1 MSGIV
6 AASTAKSVIATDD
19 IVSRMRAQFVQVVL
33 VFIFVTAIVVSAINI
48 AGNATDAPLTQNDQ
62 LALLLAISAAG
73 LLIFVRARLFTQ
85 VIINL
90 VSLLLAAA
98 TFGVTSDNQVT
109 LFAVI
114 TLALISTA
122 LMAGRLVY
130 LLVNMLVAGRLIWL
144 LYNTAANLS
153 SNSGA
158 ALETVVGILLIG
170 TIPFLFGVLVRYFS
184 HTLRAVAMRSQ
195 RTADLLEASAAIGQV
210 MSRLLDTQELLNRAV
225 EVIRDRFAFYH
236 VQIFLLDETATYA
249 VLTASTGDIGQ
260 QLLARKY
267 RLPANAGNIIGRV
280 VQAGEH
286 LSPPPLETN
295 ISQTEM
301 DALLLNRRQL
311 ALPVRDGDTVIGVLD
326 VYSVDENRLSDVEIQ
341 TLQIMSNQLATAI
354 RNARLFQ
361 AQEQSVVEN
370 KRLFLDSET
379 NLREIQRLN
388 RQLTRQSWEDYLSV
402 NRTINGVTLQEQ
414 DFRPKADWTLE
425 MQEASQR
432 RRVVAQMKGESQV
445 IAAPIELRGEVVG
458 ALEVVTSSDTNSEDV
473 QEMMQAIA
481 GRLAVSLDNAR
492 LFEETQEATAQ
503 EQRVGEI
510 VSQYQSAATVDDLLQ
525 ITLLGLAE
533 TLGAEQAS
541 VRLGNLPMLPQPP
554 NGDGA

>member
-1 MSGIV
+1 MQE
-6 AASTAKSVIATDD
+6 
-19 IVSRMRAQFVQVVL
+19 QFVQVVL
-33 VFIFVTAIVVSAINI
+33 VFIFITAILITALNI
-48 AGNATDAPLTQNDQ
+48 AGNPSDAPLNQNDQ
-62 LALLLAISAAG
+62 LALLLAIAAAG
-73 LLIFVRARLFTQ
+73 LLIFVRARLFTR

-90 VSLLLAAA
+90 VSMLLAAA
-98 TFGVTSDNQVT
+98 TFAVMNDHQVT
-109 LFAVI
+109 LFAVM
-114 TLALISTA
+114 TLALISAA

-130 LLVNMLVAGRLIWL
+130 LLVNGLVVVRLIL
-144 LYNTAANLS
+144 HLYTLTSDLPPTSTEAI
-153 SNSGA
+153 
-158 ALETVVGILLIG
+158 ETLVSILLIG

-184 HTLRAVAMRSQ
+184 HTLRAVALRSQ

-260 QLLARKY
+260 QLLARNY

-286 LSPPPLETN
+286 LSPPPLEANMT
-295 ISQTEM
+295 QTEV
-301 DALLLNRRQL
+301 DKLLYNRRQL
-311 ALPVRDGDTVIGVLD
+311 ALPVRDGDTIIGVLD
-326 VYSVDENRLSDVEIQ
+326 VYSADENRLSDVEIQ

-361 AQEQSVVEN
+361 AQEQSVIEN
-370 KRLFLDSET
+370 KRLFLESET

-388 RQLTRQSWEDYLSV
+388 RQLTRQSWEDYLNI
-402 NRTINGVTLQEQ
+402 NRTINGVTLHEQE
-414 DFRPKADWTLE
+414 FRPKADWTPE
-425 MQEASQR
+425 MREASQR
-432 RRVVAQMKGESQV
+432 RRVIAQTKTDVQV

-458 ALEVVTSSDTNSEDV
+458 AVEVVTPSEMNTEDI

-525 ITLLGLAE
+525 ITVLGLAE

-541 VRLGNLPMLPQPP
+541 VRLGNLPAAPLQRQ
-554 NGDGA
+554 NGETA

>member
-1 MSGIV
+1 MTVTLSF
-6 AASTAKSVIATDD
+6 STKPSVATDNL
-19 IVSRMRAQFVQVVL
+19 VSRMQEQFVQVVL
-33 VFIFVTAIVVSAINI
+33 VFIFITAILITALNI
-48 AGNATDAPLTQNDQ
+48 AGNPSDAPLNQNDQ
-62 LALLLAISAAG
+62 LALLLAIAAAG
-73 LLIFVRARLFTQ
+73 LLIFVRARLFTR

-90 VSLLLAAA
+90 VSMLLAAA
-98 TFGVTSDNQVT
+98 TFAVMNDHQVT
-109 LFAVI
+109 LFAVM
-114 TLALISTA
+114 TLALISAA

-130 LLVNMLVAGRLIWL
+130 LLVNGLVVVRLIL
-144 LYNTAANLS
+144 HLYTLTSDLPPTSTEAI
-153 SNSGA
+153 
-158 ALETVVGILLIG
+158 ETLVSILLIG

-184 HTLRAVAMRSQ
+184 HTLRAVALRSQ

-260 QLLARKY
+260 QLLARNY

-286 LSPPPLETN
+286 LSPPPLEANMT
-295 ISQTEM
+295 QTEV
-301 DALLLNRRQL
+301 DKLLYNRRQL
-311 ALPVRDGDTVIGVLD
+311 ALPVRDGDTIIGVLD
-326 VYSVDENRLSDVEIQ
+326 VYSADENRLSDVEIQ

-361 AQEQSVVEN
+361 AQEQSVIEN
-370 KRLFLDSET
+370 KRLFLESET

-388 RQLTRQSWEDYLSV
+388 RQLTRQSWEDYLNI
-402 NRTINGVTLQEQ
+402 NRTINGVTLHEQE
-414 DFRPKADWTLE
+414 FRPKADWTPE
-425 MQEASQR
+425 MREASQR
-432 RRVVAQMKGESQV
+432 RRVIAQTKTDVQV

-458 ALEVVTSSDTNSEDV
+458 AVEVVTPSEMNTEDI

-525 ITLLGLAE
+525 ITVLGLAE

-541 VRLGNLPMLPQPP
+541 VRLGNLPAAPLQRQ
-554 NGDGA
+554 NGETA